1 MSQYFD
7 NVVLPSE
14 IREFD
19 TVVRDKKFKFKVDN
33 GVFSKNKLDTGS
45 RVLIEGVLLS
55 GIYGNVLDLGC
66 GYGAL
71 SIILSSFSSIDTF
84 FDGVDVNKRAIHLAN
99 MNKKI
104 NKINNIN
111 FFESDVYSNITKKY
125 DFIITNPPI
134 RAGKSVI
141 YEMLDNALNY
151 LNKDGSLIFVMRKEH
166 GAKSTYKHLED
177 MYDIKEIYKKNGF
190 FVFRC
195 NFKLTT

>member
-7 NVVLPSE
+7 NDILPSE

-19 TVVRDKKFKFKVDN
+19 TVVRDNEFKFKVDN

-45 RVLIEGVLLS
+45 RVLIEGILLS

-99 MNKKI
+99 MNKKL

-141 YEMLDNALNY
+141 YEMLDNALNF

-166 GAKSTYKHLED
+166 CAKSTYKHLED

>member
-14 IREFD
+14 IREYD
-19 TVVRDKKFKFKVDN
+19 TEVHGKRFKFKVDN
-33 GVFSKNKLDTGS
+33 GVFSKDKLDFGS
-45 RVLIEGVLLS
+45 RALIEGVLQLK
-55 GIYGNVLDLGC
+55 IHGNVLDLGC
-66 GYGAL
+66 GYGTL
-71 SIILSSFSSIDTF
+71 SIILSSFSPSDTS
-84 FDGVDVNKRAIHLAN
+84 FDGVDVNKRALHLAN
-99 MNKKI
+99 MNKKL
-104 NKINNIN
+104 NRVNNVN

-141 YEMLDNALNY
+141 YEMLDNAFNY
-151 LNKDGSLIFVMRKEH
+151 LNTDGSLIFVMRKEH
-166 GAKSTYKHLED
+166 GAKSTYKHLEEI
-177 MYDIKEIYKKNGF
+177 YDIKEIYKKNGF

>member
-7 NVVLPSE
+7 NDILPSE

-19 TVVRDKKFKFKVDN
+19 TVVRDKEFKFKVDN

-45 RVLIEGVLLS
+45 RVLIEGILLS

-99 MNKKI
+99 MNKKL

-141 YEMLDNALNY
+141 YEMLDNALNF

>member
-14 IREFD
+14 IREYD
-19 TVVRDKKFKFKVDN
+19 TEVHGKRFKFKVDN
-33 GVFSKNKLDTGS
+33 GVFSKDKLDFGS
-45 RVLIEGVLLS
+45 RALIEGVLQLK
-55 GIYGNVLDLGC
+55 IHGNVLDLGC
-66 GYGAL
+66 GYGTL
-71 SIILSSFSSIDTF
+71 SIILSSFSRSDNS
-84 FDGVDVNKRAIHLAN
+84 FDGVDVNKRALHLAN
-99 MNKKI
+99 MNKKL
-104 NKINNIN
+104 NRVNNVN

-141 YEMLDNALNY
+141 YEMLDNAFNY
-151 LNKDGSLIFVMRKEH
+151 LNTDGSLIFVMRKEH
-166 GAKSTYKHLED
+166 GAKSTYKHLEEI
-177 MYDIKEIYKKNGF
+177 YDIKEIYKKNGF